1 MISREKGLQLL
12 NNHIKNKDIFLF
24 CRNNL
29 SVIQVNKTIGGADFE
44 FEVFVKNKEDFRR
57 IIQNILNKFPDVIE
71 NYDYFTVIK
80 LYKETFMSL

>member
-80 LYKETFMSL
+80 PYKETFMSL